1 MKGYVTVK
9 EIAERW
15 EISTRRV
22 RVMCSE
28 GRIDG
33 AEKVGR
39 DWLIPEGTKKPSD
52 ARITTGEYV
61 NWRKKSAE

>member
-9 EIAERW
+9 EIADLW

-39 DWLIPEGTKKPSD
+39 DWLIPEGTEKPAD
-52 ARITTGEYV
+52 ARLTTGEYV
-61 NWRKKSAE
+61 NWRKKSEK